1 MNKKY
6 VLSSLNKIANE
17 LDNNS
22 LFDEANEIT
31 EIMHKLVT
39 SQYTGPGSTMEYQ
52 TAVKPG
58 AGLVSEMGYK
68 SKRDKQYRDMINY
81 AKNFLYDPKVNL
93 MSDKKIRTMND
104 WVLDRLDTLTPAQQK
119 KFTEQWDSIKKN
131 YLDSVDKK
139 PKVEN
144 VTLKPATE
152 ADIVMDMIDQ
162 FSLRRM
168 FRLNDLPK
176 VDVIVDVS
184 NSQKTDEQKKADLAK
199 LLDRWVNK
207 AQNIYK
213 AWSSKPGTS
222 RSTRDTIGL
231 VGDILDYM
239 QAMEDEIN
247 SPFKSMVAARKS
259 TVSKILSDLASG
271 SSMPTPSMPTPYSKM
286 TGFPKKGPSEFGTG
300 ERLTE
305 KQLKEQAKLETKNFK

>member
-31 EIMHKLVT
+31 EIMQKIVT

-131 YLDSVDKK
+131 YLDSIDKK

-144 VTLKPATE
+144 VTLRPATGT
-152 ADIVMDMIDQ
+152 DVVMDMIDR
-162 FSLRRM
+162 FSPRRM

-176 VDVIVDVS
+176 VDVIVNES
-184 NSQKTDEQKKADLAK
+184 NSNNTDEDKREKLATY
-199 LLDRWVNK
+199 LNRWVNK
-207 AQNIYK
+207 AENIYK
-213 AWSSKPGTS
+213 AWSSKPAAS
-222 RSTRDTIGL
+222 RNTRDTIGL
-231 VGDILDYM
+231 ISDIKDYM
-239 QAMEDEIN
+239 QSMEDQIN
-247 SPFKSMVAARKS
+247 PRFKSMVSTKKS
-259 TVSKILSDLASG
+259 DVVAILTNLASG
-271 SSMPTPSMPTPYSKM
+271 SSIPALAPKPYSEVK
-286 TGFPKKGPSEFGTG
+286 GYPSKKPSEFGTG
-300 ERLTE
+300 ERLTGN
-305 KQLKEQAKLETKNFK
+305 KLKEQARLETKEF

>member
-58 AGLVSEMGYK
+58 AGLVPEMGYK

-119 KFTEQWDSIKKN
+119 KFTEQWDRIKKN

-144 VTLKPATE
+144 VTLKPPTGT
-152 ADIVMDMIDQ
+152 DIVMDMIDQ
-162 FSLRRM
+162 FSPRRM

-176 VDVIVDVS
+176 VDVIVDES
-184 NSQKTDEQKKADLAK
+184 NSNNTDEEKRAK
-199 LLDRWVNK
+199 LATYLNRWVNK
-207 AQNIYK
+207 AENIYK
-213 AWSSKPGTS
+213 AWSSKPGTA

-239 QAMEDEIN
+239 QAMEDQIN
-247 SPFKSMVAARKS
+247 SAFKSMVAAKKS

-271 SSMPTPSMPTPYSKM
+271 SSMPSPAMPTPYSKM
-286 TGFPKKGPSEFGTG
+286 TGYQSKKPSEFGTG
-300 ERLTE
+300 ERLTGKE
-305 KQLKEQAKLETKNFK
+305 LREQARKETREF

>member
-6 VLSSLNKIANE
+6 ILSSLNKIANE

-31 EIMHKLVT
+31 EIMQKIVT

-52 TAVKPG
+52 TALKPG

-144 VTLKPATE
+144 VTLRPATGT
-152 ADIVMDMIDQ
+152 DVVMDMIDR
-162 FSLRRM
+162 FSPRRM

-176 VDVIVDVS
+176 VDVIVDES
-184 NSQKTDEQKKADLAK
+184 NSNNTDEEKRAK
-199 LLDRWVNK
+199 LAIYLNRWVNK
-207 AQNIYK
+207 AENIYK
-213 AWSSKPGTS
+213 AWSSKPVAS
-222 RSTRDTIGL
+222 RNTRDTIGL
-231 VGDILDYM
+231 ISDIKDYM
-239 QAMEDEIN
+239 QSMEDQIN
-247 SPFKSMVAARKS
+247 PRFKSMVSTKKS
-259 TVSKILSDLASG
+259 DVVAILTNLASG
-271 SSMPTPSMPTPYSKM
+271 SSMPTPLMPKPYSEVK
-286 TGFPKKGPSEFGTG
+286 GYPSKKPNEFGTG
-300 ERLTE
+300 ERLTGN
-305 KQLKEQAKLETKNFK
+305 KLKEQARLETREF